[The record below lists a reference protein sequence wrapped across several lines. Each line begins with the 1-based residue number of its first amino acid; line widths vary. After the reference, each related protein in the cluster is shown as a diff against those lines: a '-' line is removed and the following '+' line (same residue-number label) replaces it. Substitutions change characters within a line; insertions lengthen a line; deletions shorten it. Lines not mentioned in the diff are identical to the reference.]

1 MKLNSRFDAEL
12 KDLQRALE
20 DMMSLDLDCLK
31 TIADA
36 LESERPDAALKVKE
50 LAGEIDKSER
60 TIEALCLRIL
70 LTRHPVAS
78 DLRRVS
84 ATLKMITDLQR
95 IGHQCHDFADI
106 LTEDGEPIKAYLP
119 RLTQIADQVVEMFE
133 GAIAACVHD
142 DSATARGVAL
152 EDNEVDAAYALL
164 RRSLAEE
171 MRGPNQPGGDRL
183 MDVLMLGKYLE
194 RMADHVVLLTRWIVF
209 AANGSRS
216 FETADDSLENFEEAQ
231 EEEELK

>member
-12 KDLQRALE
+12 KELQRALE

-31 TIADA
+31 AIADA
-36 LESERPDAALKVKE
+36 LETERPDTALKVKE

-60 TIEALCLRIL
+60 TIEAQCLKIL

-84 ATLKMITDLQR
+84 ASLKMITDLQR

-106 LTEDGEPIKAYLP
+106 LTEDGEPLKTHLP
-119 RLTQIADQVVEMFE
+119 RLAQIADQVVEMFE

-152 EDNEVDAAYALL
+152 EDNEVDGAYALL
-164 RRSLAEE
+164 RSTLAEE
-171 MRGPNQPGGDRL
+171 MRKPNQPGGDRL
-183 MDVLMLGKYLE
+183 LDVLMLGKYLE
-194 RMADHVVLLTRWIVF
+194 RMADHIVLLTRWIVF
-209 AANGSRS
+209 AANGTRS
-216 FETADDSLENFEEAQ
+216 LDEADDSLENFEYAE